1 MEGGKWIRSFEVRR
15 TLSPVMVYKTI
26 KVVDL
31 FQTTRA
37 ICLLTMVVSPVT
49 REKPLEA
56 NWQFLSPAQTISKLA
71 LVKHVGMQC
80 CGIASKSSSIFS
92 TLKSF
97 FHVPVW

>member
-1 MEGGKWIRSFEVRR
+1 MEGGKWIRSIEVRR
-15 TLSPVMVYKTI
+15 TLNPIMVYKTI

-56 NWQFLSPAQTISKLA
+56 NWLFLSPAQTIAELA
-71 LVKHVGMQC
+71 LAIGMQC

-92 TLKSF
+92 IL
-97 FHVPVW
+97 